1 MSTIGDV
8 AERAGVSKM
17 TVSRVINNSGYIS
30 QETRERVEQ
39 AIAELGYVPNALA
52 RSLRFK
58 KTKTIALVITD
69 ITNPF
74 FTTIARGVEDAA
86 SEQGFSV
93 MFCNTDESRDEE
105 ARYLSVLVQKQVD
118 GVLLVPSRSA
128 PESARFLSE
137 RKVPFVV
144 IDRRIPGVNV
154 DTVRGNSFQ
163 GAYALTEHLIAL
175 GHKRIAVLSGPQ
187 AVTTGSDR
195 ILGYREAM
203 EEAGIPVEEDRI
215 LYTSFTPQGGYR
227 MAEMAL
233 AQTPQPTALFA
244 GNNFIAFGALRR
256 LRDMGLHVPDDIS
269 VVTFDDLPEA
279 INFDPFLT
287 AAAQPAYE
295 MGQRATML
303 LFERLANSGPY
314 APQEIVMPIKLV
326 IRRSSGPPPSPRA
339 PHVQDKG

>member
-17 TVSRVINNSGYIS
+17 TVSRVINKSGYIS

-74 FTTIARGVEDAA
+74 FTTLARGVEDAA
-86 SEQGFSV
+86 SEQDFSV

-105 ARYLSVLVQKQVD
+105 AQYLSVLVQKQVD
-118 GVLLVPSRSA
+118 GVLLVPAKSS
-128 PESARFLSE
+128 PEAAQFLSE
-137 RKVPFVV
+137 RQVPFVV
-144 IDRRIPGVNV
+144 LDRRIPGINV
-154 DTVRGNSFQ
+154 DLVRGNSFQ
-163 GAYALTEHLIAL
+163 GAYDLAAHLIAL
-175 GHKRIAVLSGPQ
+175 GHRDIAVLSGPQ
-187 AVTTGSDR
+187 GVTTASDR
-195 ILGYREAM
+195 IDGYRKAM
-203 EEAGIPVEEDRI
+203 QDAGLPVDESRI

-227 MAEMAL
+227 MAQQAL
-233 AQTPQPTALFA
+233 ELSPRPTALFA
-244 GNNFIAFGALRR
+244 ANNFIAFGALRA
-256 LRDMGLHVPDDIS
+256 LRERSVRVPDEIS

-295 MGQRATML
+295 MGQRATTL
-303 LFERLANSGPY
+303 LFERLSGNGP
-314 APQEIVMPIKLV
+314 AEPQEIIMPTQIV
-326 IRRSSGPPPSPRA
+326 IRGSSGRVPSPPA
-339 PHVQDKG
+339 PLPEGEG